1 MSSQW
6 KAVIG
11 VDIIRSGGTDL
22 NQYYYAIAIL
32 QEGNIKKTEEG
43 KLSHLIRLLWEY
55 RPALLAVD
63 NIYELGGTKENLRK
77 VLKFIP
83 PETEIVQVT
92 LDESR
97 FQSVKEIAYKAGL
110 SIEKGKLNPFRTAI
124 FLAILASEGYGTK
137 LSLFEK
143 RVKIIVTKGRS
154 GYAGGSRSDKYQRSM
169 RAAVMQMVKKIK
181 EELDKRRIDYDLTI
195 RRSKGGVERALFV
208 VYADRKDLT
217 GIVRNIRG
225 YDVVVRIKPVI
236 NTRFLKLIESSKPE
250 RKYLI
255 VGYDPGIVAGLA
267 AIDLDMNPILIV
279 SGRELDRGTAVS
291 LLTDVGIPVVV
302 ATDKNPPPDMVK
314 KLAAMLNAQLFTPPK
329 SLSTGEKES
338 LVNEYAKK
346 FDLEVRNTHERDAL
360 AAALKAYSIFRE
372 KIEKLNAK
380 VRSIGIK
387 VKNLQKY
394 KIKLLNNEPLENI
407 IEDMINDVLSSS
419 RRDEAS
425 AKAATTLLIKNKQL
439 EQSSLEERI
448 KELESKIEH
457 LTAEREKLKQRIK
470 ELEQEYNYLKSELN
484 IMSTELSREVL
495 RERKV
500 SELIQRLKNVN
511 SYAIKLEN
519 ELNSLKE
526 NLHNTIQLIEKLFR
540 GEYILVR
547 RVSLNLVSIRESEE
561 SLGKTRKGEIIFLDI
576 TEADQG
582 ILAAN
587 FREFVNFCINMNL
600 KVVLPEND
608 VSARVADNL
617 ISKHY
622 VPAITIQKFMRIGER
637 LILIPR
643 GVTSQLN
650 RMSKELSK
658 LREESTPKLT
668 EEVLEK
674 LISEYREERT
684 AILRS
689 AIRHDDAD
697 NRLN

>member
-32 QEGNIKKTEEG
+32 REGGIKRTEEG
-43 KLSHLIRLLWEY
+43 RLSHLIRLLWEY

-63 NIYELGGTKENLRK
+63 NIYELGGTKENLKK

-97 FQSVKEIAYKAGL
+97 FQSIKEIAYKAGL
-110 SIEKGKLNPFRTAI
+110 PVEKSKLNPFRTAV
-124 FLAILASEGYGTK
+124 FLAILASNGYGTK

-169 RAAVMQMVKKIK
+169 RAAVMQMVRKIK
-181 EELDKRRIDYDLTI
+181 EELDKRKIDYDLTI

-225 YDVVVRIKPVI
+225 YDVVVRIKPVV
-236 NTRFLKLIESSKPE
+236 NTKSLKLIEGSKPE

-267 AIDLDMNPILIV
+267 AIDLDMNPVLIV
-279 SGRELDRGTAVS
+279 SGRELDRGAAVS

-329 SLSTGEKES
+329 SLSTSEKES
-338 LVNEYAKK
+338 LVNEYARE

-372 KIEKLNAK
+372 KMEKLNAK

-387 VKNLQKY
+387 VKNMQKY

-407 IEDMINDVLSSS
+407 IEDIINDVLSSS
-419 RRDEAS
+419 RRDEVS
-425 AKAATTLLIKNKQL
+425 AKSVTTLLIKNKQL
-439 EQSSLEERI
+439 EQSNFEERI

-457 LTAEREKLKQRIK
+457 LTAEREKLKQRIR
-470 ELEQEYNYLKSELN
+470 ELEQEYNHLKSELN
-484 IMSTELSREVL
+484 IISTELSKDIL

-500 SELIQRLKNVN
+500 SELIQRLRNVN

-526 NLHNTIQLIEKLFR
+526 NLHDTIQLIEKYFR
-540 GEYILVR
+540 GDYVLVR
-547 RVSLNLVSIRESEE
+547 KVSLNLASIRESEE
-561 SLGKTRKGEIIFLDI
+561 SLGKIRKGEIIFLDI
-576 TEADQG
+576 SEADQG
-582 ILAAN
+582 LLTTN
-587 FREFVNFCINMNL
+587 FREFVSFCINMDL
-600 KVVLPEND
+600 KVVLPENN
-608 VSARVADNL
+608 VSTRVVNSL
-617 ISKHY
+617 VNKHY
-622 VPAITIQKFMRIGER
+622 VPALIIQKYWHIGER
-637 LILIPR
+637 LALVPR
-643 GVTSQLN
+643 STISQLDE
-650 RMSKELSK
+650 MSKRLKK

-684 AILRS
+684 VVLRS
-689 AIRHDDAD
+689 IMRQD
-697 NRLN
+697 NAGT

>member
-1 MSSQW
+1 MNSQW

-63 NIYELGGTKENLRK
+63 NIYELGGTKENLKK

-97 FQSVKEIAYKAGL
+97 FQSIKEIAYKVGL
-110 SIEKGKLNPFRTAI
+110 PIEKGKLNPFRTAI

-169 RAAVMQMVKKIK
+169 RAAVMQMVRKIK
-181 EELDKRRIDYDLTI
+181 EELDKRKIDYDLTI

-236 NTRFLKLIESSKPE
+236 NTKFLKLIEGSKPE

-267 AIDLDMNPILIV
+267 AIDLDMNPVLIV

-329 SLSTGEKES
+329 SLSTSEKES
-338 LVNEYAKK
+338 LVNEYARK
-346 FDLEVRNTHERDAL
+346 FNLEIRNTHERDAL

-372 KIEKLNAK
+372 KMEKLNAK

-387 VKNLQKY
+387 VKDMQKY

-407 IEDMINDVLSSS
+407 IEDIINDVLLSS
-419 RRDEAS
+419 RRDEVS
-425 AKAATTLLIKNKQL
+425 SKSVTTLLIKNKQL
-439 EQSSLEERI
+439 EQSNLEERI

-457 LTAEREKLKQRIK
+457 LTAEREKLKQRIR

-484 IMSTELSREVL
+484 IISTELSKDVL

-500 SELIQRLKNVN
+500 SELIQRLRNVN
-511 SYAIKLEN
+511 SYAIKLEK
-519 ELNSLKE
+519 ELNNLKE
-526 NLHNTIQLIEKLFR
+526 SLHDTIQLIEKYFR
-540 GEYILVR
+540 GDYILVR
-547 RVSLNLVSIRESEE
+547 KISLNLASIRDSEE
-561 SLGKTRKGEIIFLDI
+561 SLGKIRKGEIVFLDI
-576 TEADQG
+576 SEGNQG
-582 ILAAN
+582 LLATN
-587 FREFVNFCINMNL
+587 FREFVSFCANMSL
-600 KVVLPEND
+600 KVILPENS
-608 VSARVADNL
+608 VSTRVADSLVN
-617 ISKHY
+617 KHY
-622 VPAITIQKFMRIGER
+622 VPALMTQKYWYIGER
-637 LILIPR
+637 LVLIPR
-643 GVTSQLN
+643 STISHLDEI
-650 RMSKELSK
+650 SKRLKK

-668 EEVLEK
+668 EEILEK
-674 LISEYREERT
+674 LVSEYREERT
-684 AILRS
+684 ALLRDITQQNNANTS
-689 AIRHDDAD
+689 
-697 NRLN
+697 LK